1 MRVGRVLGV
10 GARGGRS
17 DRNPYDRGMPRTP
30 DDDALSWAGE
40 EADPTL
46 ARSPEPQRPQPRRT
60 SARDADAGRASALGA
75 TAARRAA
82 AADAPASDGP
92 AARGRLVDEAEAE
105 AAPEASPEVVGL
117 AFFGAVAI
125 LEAIAWF
132 FVVRDNPSNAG
143 SAFQVAVAQATEALT
158 VLAPVLW
165 LAAVVAAGR
174 GMRLGRRMLV
184 LAVGAVILFPWP
196 WLVTR

>member
-1 MRVGRVLGV
+1 
-10 GARGGRS
+10 
-17 DRNPYDRGMPRTP
+17 MPRTP

-46 ARSPEPQRPQPRRT
+46 ARSPEPQRAQPRRT
-60 SARDADAGRASALGA
+60 SAAACDAEAGRASALGA

-82 AADAPASDGP
+82 ASDGSTADAP
-92 AARGRLVDEAEAE
+92 AARGRLVDEEP
-105 AAPEASPEVVGL
+105 APEASPEVVGL

-143 SAFQVAVAQATEALT
+143 SAFQVGVAQATEALT

-165 LAAVVAAGR
+165 LAAVIAAGR
-174 GMRLGRRMLV
+174 GMRIGRRMLV

>member
-1 MRVGRVLGV
+1 
-10 GARGGRS
+10 
-17 DRNPYDRGMPRTP
+17 MPRTP

-60 SARDADAGRASALGA
+60 SADARDADAGRASALGA
-75 TAARRAA
+75 TAARRAAA

-143 SAFQVAVAQATEALT
+143 SAFQVGVAQATEALT

-165 LAAVVAAGR
+165 LAAVIAAGR
-174 GMRLGRRMLV
+174 GMRIGRRMLV

>member
-1 MRVGRVLGV
+1 
-10 GARGGRS
+10 
-17 DRNPYDRGMPRTP
+17 MPRTP

-46 ARSPEPQRPQPRRT
+46 ARSPEPQRAQPHRT
-60 SARDADAGRASALGA
+60 SADPRAAGAGRASALGA

-82 AADAPASDGP
+82 SADASSAGASSADASSGDVP
-92 AARGRLVDEAEAE
+92 SPRGRLVADDEV
-105 AAPEASPEVVGL
+105 APEASPEVVGL

-143 SAFQVAVAQATEALT
+143 SAFQVGVAQATEALT

-165 LAAVVAAGR
+165 LAAVIAAGR
-174 GMRLGRRMLV
+174 GMRLGGRMLV

>member
-1 MRVGRVLGV
+1 
-10 GARGGRS
+10 
-17 DRNPYDRGMPRTP
+17 MPRTP

-46 ARSPEPQRPQPRRT
+46 ARSPEPQRATPRRP
-60 SARDADAGRASALGA
+60 SDGGSDVAPASGPGRASALGA

-82 AADAPASDGP
+82 GSRPEADAAAAAGP
-92 AARGRLVDEAEAE
+92 RGRLVDGADADG
-105 AAPEASPEVVGL
+105 APEASPEVVGL

-132 FVVRDNPSNAG
+132 FVVRDNPSSVG
-143 SAFQVAVAQATEALT
+143 SAFQVGVAQATEALT

-165 LAAVVAAGR
+165 LAAVVVAAR
-174 GMRLGRRMLV
+174 GMRVGRRMAV
-184 LAVGAVILFPWP
+184 LAAGAVVLFPWP

>member
-1 MRVGRVLGV
+1 
-10 GARGGRS
+10 
-17 DRNPYDRGMPRTP
+17 MPRTP

-46 ARSPEPQRPQPRRT
+46 ARSPEPQRAVPRPRT
-60 SARDADAGRASALGA
+60 DGGSDGTMPEPGRGSALGA

-82 AADAPASDGP
+82 ASGQDTAPTAST
-92 AARGRLVDEAEAE
+92 RGRLVDDAEADG
-105 AAPEASPEVVGL
+105 APEASPEVVGL

-132 FVVRDNPSNAG
+132 FVVRDNPSSAG
-143 SAFQVAVAQATEALT
+143 SAFQVGVAQATEALT

-165 LAAVVAAGR
+165 LAAVVVAAR
-174 GMRLGRRMLV
+174 GMRLGRRMAV
-184 LAVGAVILFPWP
+184 LAAGAVVLFPWP
-196 WLVTR
+196 WLVIR

>member
-1 MRVGRVLGV
+1 MRVGRVLGA

-60 SARDADAGRASALGA
+60 SADARDADAGRPSALGA

-82 AADAPASDGP
+82 AADASASDAP
-92 AARGRLVDEAEAE
+92 AARGRLVDEAE

-143 SAFQVAVAQATEALT
+143 SAFQVGVAQATEALT

>member
-1 MRVGRVLGV
+1 
-10 GARGGRS
+10 
-17 DRNPYDRGMPRTP
+17 MPRTP

-46 ARSPEPQRPQPRRT
+46 ARSPEPQRPAPRRSPAGT
-60 SARDADAGRASALGA
+60 GPAESGRASALGA

-82 AADAPASDGP
+82 AADASRTDPDDGTSP
-92 AARGRLVDEAEAE
+92 RGRLVAEDDV
-105 AAPEASPEVVGL
+105 APEASPEVVGL

-132 FVVRDNPSNAG
+132 FVVRDNPSSAG
-143 SAFQVAVAQATEALT
+143 SAFQVGVAQATEALT

-165 LAAVVAAGR
+165 MAAVIAAGR
-174 GMRLGRRMLV
+174 GMRTGHRMVV
-184 LAVGAVILFPWP
+184 LAIGVVLLFPWP

>member
-1 MRVGRVLGV
+1 
-10 GARGGRS
+10 
-17 DRNPYDRGMPRTP
+17 MPRTP

-46 ARSPEPQRPQPRRT
+46 ARSPEPQRAVPRRPG
-60 SARDADAGRASALGA
+60 AAPADANRSSALGA

-82 AADAPASDGP
+82 AGDDASDAEP
-92 AARGRLVDEAEAE
+92 TAARGPLVDE
-105 AAPEASPEVVGL
+105 APEASPDVVLL

-132 FVVRDNPSNAG
+132 FVVRDNPASAG
-143 SAFQVAVAQATEALT
+143 SGFQVGVAQATEALT

-165 LAAVVAAGR
+165 LAAVVTAAR
-174 GMRLGRRMLV
+174 GMRLRGRALV
-184 LAVGAVILFPWP
+184 LAAGAVVLFPWP

>member
-1 MRVGRVLGV
+1 
-10 GARGGRS
+10 
-17 DRNPYDRGMPRTP
+17 MPRTP

-46 ARSPEPQRPQPRRT
+46 ARSPEPQRAVPRPR
-60 SARDADAGRASALGA
+60 ADGVAASEPGRASALGA

-82 AADAPASDGP
+82 ASREDDDESTAVP
-92 AARGRLVDEAEAE
+92 RGRLVDDADAGG
-105 AAPEASPEVVGL
+105 APDASPEVVGL

-132 FVVRDNPSNAG
+132 FVVRENPSSAG

-158 VLAPVLW
+158 VLAPLLW
-165 LAAVVAAGR
+165 LAAVIVAAR
-174 GMRLGRRMLV
+174 GMRLGRRMAV
-184 LAVGAVILFPWP
+184 LAAGAVVLFPWP

>member
-1 MRVGRVLGV
+1 
-10 GARGGRS
+10 
-17 DRNPYDRGMPRTP
+17 MPRTP

-46 ARSPEPQRPQPRRT
+46 ARSPEPQRAVPRRPT
-60 SARDADAGRASALGA
+60 GGGSVGAPASEPQRASALGA

-82 AADAPASDGP
+82 GSRSDADA
-92 AARGRLVDEAEAE
+92 AATAGSRGRLVDDADS
-105 AAPEASPEVVGL
+105 APEASPEVVGL

-132 FVVRDNPSNAG
+132 FVVRDNPSSAG
-143 SAFQVAVAQATEALT
+143 SAFQVGVAQATEALT

-165 LAAVVAAGR
+165 LAAVVVAAR
-174 GMRLGRRMLV
+174 GMRLGLRMAV
-184 LAVGAVILFPWP
+184 LAAGAVVLFPWP

>member
-1 MRVGRVLGV
+1 
-10 GARGGRS
+10 
-17 DRNPYDRGMPRTP
+17 MPTP
-30 DDDALSWAGE
+30 DDDALTWAGE
-40 EADPTL
+40 EGDPTL
-46 ARSPEPQRPQPRRT
+46 ARSPEPQRAVPRR
-60 SARDADAGRASALGA
+60 RPDAAATTGTGRASALGA

-82 AADAPASDGP
+82 AGSGTGSAAASAPDGP
-92 AARGRLVDEAEAE
+92 RSRLVADDDP

-143 SAFQVAVAQATEALT
+143 SAFQVGVAQATEALT

-165 LAAVVAAGR
+165 LVAVVAAGR
-174 GMRLGRRMLV
+174 GMRLAGRMLV
-184 LAVGAVILFPWP
+184 LATGAVVLFPWP
-196 WLVTR
+196 WLVVR

>member
-1 MRVGRVLGV
+1 
-10 GARGGRS
+10 
-17 DRNPYDRGMPRTP
+17 MPRTP

-46 ARSPEPQRPQPRRT
+46 ARSPEPQRAVPRRPT
-60 SARDADAGRASALGA
+60 GGGSDGAPASEPQRASALGA

-82 AADAPASDGP
+82 GSRTDAATAGP
-92 AARGRLVDEAEAE
+92 RGRLVDDADVDG
-105 AAPEASPEVVGL
+105 APEASPEVVGL

-132 FVVRDNPSNAG
+132 FVVRDNPSSAG
-143 SAFQVAVAQATEALT
+143 SAFQVGVAQATEALT

-165 LAAVVAAGR
+165 LAAVVVAAR
-174 GMRLGRRMLV
+174 GMRLGRRMAV
-184 LAVGAVILFPWP
+184 LAAGAVVLFPWP